1 MPSTFDLDQTYIHLE
16 HPTATELA
24 VGADFWETIDQHAD
38 LSRGYLVMVG
48 PMDATWTTWERH
60 PAGEEIVY
68 LLSGS
73 VDFVLD
79 LPDGEQTVELRGRAL
94 HDRAAQHL
102 APCHRARPRR
112 HALRHAWR
120 RDYSPATVSFAVVI
134 ISSSSSPIT
143 AAEYRNP

>member
-1 MPSTFDLDQTYIHLE
+1 MPSSFDLDQTYIHLE

-38 LSRGYLVMVG
+38 LSRGYLMMVG

-79 LPDGEQTVELRGRAL
+79 LPDGEQTVELRRRACTIVP
-94 HDRAAQHL
+94 RNTW
-102 APCHRARPRR
+102 HRAIVHDPGDMLFVTPGEGTTHRP
-112 HALRHAWR
+112 L
-120 RDYSPATVSFAVVI
+120 
-134 ISSSSSPIT
+134 
-143 AAEYRNP
+143 